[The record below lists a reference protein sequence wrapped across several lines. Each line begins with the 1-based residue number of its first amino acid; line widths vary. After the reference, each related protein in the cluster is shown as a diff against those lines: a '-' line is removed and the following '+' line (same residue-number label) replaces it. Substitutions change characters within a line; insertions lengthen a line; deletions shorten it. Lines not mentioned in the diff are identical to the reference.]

1 MHGLTG
7 GSWKRSYDQT
17 TATEKNDPT
26 GNREATAAPGP
37 TVDQCH
43 RASSR
48 PSDWDSGSLAS
59 TISLESRSTS
69 LRVPGHDHCFNGM
82 LLSPVVLSDPSKP
95 LDSGMIPPNSSQLS

>member
-17 TATEKNDPT
+17 TVTEKNDPT

-48 PSDWDSGSLAS
+48 PSDWDSGSIAF
-59 TISLESRSTS
+59 TISNESRDALLLT
-69 LRVPGHDHCFNGM
+69 PGHSRRFPGHALVPQHPFE
-82 LLSPVVLSDPSKP
+82 PR
-95 LDSGMIPPNSSQLS
+95 